1 MRKLIAIFA
10 TLFLMFVLVSCHWYS
25 HNSAKASKKN
35 VCALAQPVIVMS
47 EDKSFNH
54 HT

>member
-1 MRKLIAIFA
+1 MRKLIAIFITSFLIL
-10 TLFLMFVLVSCHWYS
+10 TLISCHWYS

>member
-1 MRKLIAIFA
+1 MRKLIAISA
-10 TLFLMFVLVSCHWYS
+10 TSFLMFTLVSCHWYS

-47 EDKSFNH
+47 EDKNFNR